1 MSPSGPTRRIAA
13 VPKLGNDRSKADFES
28 LSCLYF
34 GQRCRETPP
43 PSISAPGSGW
53 CGGCVEARVAYLRRK
68 TCHASITLVAFVVQ
82 WRDVSG
88 YRQFQLRLAR
98 AIPDRRQRRE
108 ALVG

>member
-34 GQRCRETPP
+34 GERCRETPP

-53 CGGCVEARVAYLRRK
+53 CGGCVEARVA
-68 TCHASITLVAFVVQ
+68 TCHASKTFVAFVVQ

-88 YRQFQLRLAR
+88 YRQFQLPPGR

-108 ALVG
+108 TLVGLPS

>member
-34 GQRCRETPP
+34 GERCRETPRRRFQHL
-43 PSISAPGSGW
+43 AAGGAADALRLGS
-53 CGGCVEARVAYLRRK
+53 LSSRRK
-68 TCHASITLVAFVVQ
+68 TCHASKTFVAFVVQ

-88 YRQFQLRLAR
+88 YRQFQLRPGR

-108 ALVG
+108 ALLR